1 MDNSIFHSNGE
12 LDRTRLSPS
21 LISAFEALT
30 TEAQE
35 LGYDFIGT
43 PHLLIM
49 FTRIPNGCTQD
60 LLQRLGY
67 SSDQVRDRLRRDIR
81 REAPAAKPP
90 ALIQSCFSQR
100 ALGILE
106 TAAVETRREDLRQID
121 EYHLLVSL
129 LQKVDGIALQSLQRQ
144 GLDPSR
150 MLAVLRGE
158 AVGSEGGALAATL
171 PPSDQDATLPITFD
185 LDAQQVFAFA
195 LQETFRTGHPQI
207 QTPHFVIGLTKVAD
221 GYTAR
226 ALQHQGL
233 NPKQVRDVIRRAIQ
247 PGGPPRNGPLEIT
260 PEMLTVRVQQIIEL
274 AITEARSAKAPAIT
288 ERHLLIGFL
297 KVPGSATAQF
307 LKSLGI
313 NLDEMLAFAQ
323 SEHAG
328 IVIPNATSLLD
339 RLGRDLTQQ
348 AREGKLKPVIGRRRE
363 MRRIAQVLARAD
375 KNTPLLIG
383 DAGVGKTAIVEGLAQ
398 RIAENAVP
406 DHLRGKRIIE
416 LPIASLVA
424 GTKYRGDLEERL
436 NKVIQEAKQA
446 DVILFFDEI
455 HTLVG
460 AGRAEGGTLDA
471 ANIFKPVLA
480 RGEVRCI
487 GATTL
492 SEFRATI
499 EKDAALERRFQPIM
513 VEEPTAEETLEILRQ
528 TRSRYETYHHVQ
540 LLDEALEAAVKLSI
554 VYLPERRLPD
564 KACDLIDEAC
574 VRVRVAS
581 ASRWSAEETPKPQ
594 EPLPINADSVAQVV
608 ADWTGIPVARL
619 TEAEQTRLL
628 RLEEH
633 LQKRVVGQAE
643 AVSAVAQAVRLGR
656 TGLKQPNRPIAVFL
670 FVGPT
675 GVGKTELAKA
685 LAETLFGSEKDL
697 IRIDMSEYME
707 AHSISKLIGAP
718 PSFIGH
724 DEEGQLTGV
733 LRRKPYAVV
742 LLDEIEKAHPA
753 IFDLFL
759 QLFSD
764 GRLTDSHGRVADG
777 RNAIFIM
784 TSNIGTELLIPV
796 RPIGFQ
802 PQGTNPP
809 DFQRDVSIELQKH
822 FRPEFLNRIDQIVF
836 FKPLG
841 PTHIRAIAELQLAK
855 LIKQLDEMHGIRL
868 IVEPAALDLICR
880 IGFSERYGAR
890 HLQRT
895 IEQNVT
901 KPLSTLILERYEG
914 DVGLTVEDDK
924 LVLVKH
930 PAEPAQES

>member
-1 MDNSIFHSNGE
+1 MDNSIFRSNGE
-12 LDRTRLSPS
+12 LDRTRLSPP
-21 LISAFEALT
+21 LVSAFEELT
-30 TEAQE
+30 TEVQE

-49 FTRIPNGCTQD
+49 LTRIPNGCTQD

-67 SSDQVRDRLRRDIR
+67 SSAQVHDHLRRDIR

-90 ALIQSCFSQR
+90 TLIRSCFSQR

-106 TAAVETRREDLRQID
+106 TAADEIHREDVRQID

-158 AVGSEGGALAATL
+158 AVGSEGGTPTATL
-171 PPSDQDATLPITFD
+171 PPSDKESTSPITLD
-185 LDAQQVFAFA
+185 LDAQQVLAFA
-195 LQETFRTGHPQI
+195 LQETLRTGHSQI
-207 QTPHFVIGLTKVAD
+207 QTPHLVIGLTKVVN

-247 PGGPPRNGPLEIT
+247 PGGPPRTGPLEIT

-274 AITEARSAKAPAIT
+274 AVAEARSAKASAIT

-297 KVPGSATAQF
+297 KVPGSTTAQF
-307 LKSLGI
+307 LKGLGI
-313 NLDEMLAFAQ
+313 NLGEMLAFAQ
-323 SEHAG
+323 GESAP
-328 IVIPNATSLLD
+328 VATPNATSLLD

-348 AREGKLKPVIGRRRE
+348 AREGKLKLVIGRRRE

-383 DAGVGKTAIVEGLAQ
+383 EAGVGKTAIVEGLAQ

-406 DHLRGKRIIE
+406 EHLRGKRIIE

-436 NKVIQEAKQA
+436 NQVIQEAKQA

-455 HTLVG
+455 HTLMG

-492 SEFRATI
+492 GDFRATI

-513 VEEPTAEETLEILRQ
+513 IEEPTAEETLEILRQ
-528 TRSRYETYHHVQ
+528 TRSRYETFHHVR
-540 LLDEALEAAVKLSI
+540 LLDEALDAAVRLSM
-554 VYLPERRLPD
+554 VYLPERHLPD

-581 ASRWSAEETPKPQ
+581 ASRWSAEETETLQ
-594 EPLPINADSVAQVV
+594 EPLSINADSVAQVV

-633 LQKRVVGQAE
+633 LQKRVIGQAE

-656 TGLKQPNRPIAVFL
+656 TGLKQPNHPTAVFL

-685 LAETLFGSEKDL
+685 LAEILLGSEKDL

-707 AHSISKLIGAP
+707 AHSVSKLIGAP

-724 DEEGQLTGV
+724 EEEGQLTGA

-784 TSNIGTELLIPV
+784 TSNVGTELWIPA
-796 RPIGFQ
+796 RPMGFQ
-802 PQGTNPP
+802 SQDTTPP
-809 DFQRDVSIELQKH
+809 NFQRDVTIELQKH

-836 FKPLG
+836 FKPLAS
-841 PTHIRAIAELQLAK
+841 THIRAITELQFVK
-855 LIKQLDEMHGIRL
+855 LIRQLDEMHGIHL
-868 IVEPAALDLICR
+868 IVEPAALELICQM
-880 IGFSERYGAR
+880 GFSERYGAR

-895 IEQNVT
+895 IEQAVT
-901 KPLSTLILERYEG
+901 KPLSTLILEHYEG
-914 DVGLTVEDDK
+914 DVMLTVEGDK
-924 LVLVKH
+924 LVLIKQL
-930 PAEPAQES
+930 AESA